1 MAVAAKRLA
10 EFRWQ
15 REFRSAETFT
25 DDLGSI
31 GAWVGPRT
39 GPDKRT
45 HGEKEDYVLRRLL
58 VAWKETG
65 RLEYPLEISATTDQK
80 HAPDFILAW
89 SNGEFLGVE
98 VTEAGDE
105 SYQAWLTRTEDEDKV
120 EAYRKDGYVGDEPE
134 RDAAGDILDAIR
146 RKVAAYNE
154 GKYQTTDSCDLL
166 VYDNSETGWMADKEE
181 VVKSVGSPNDVLDRF
196 RQIHLVKEATV
207 FLDLFGDNVGVDV
220 GQTYEIDYA
229 KWVSNQVERMRLGST
244 DDLDFARIAEELE
257 SLGISERKALGS
269 HLRNLLLP
277 FLKWQFQPERRGQS
291 WRLSIDNA
299 RSEIFERLTEMPSL
313 RRELKQ
319 RIASEY
325 GRARRTAAIE
335 TELELATFP
344 DVCPYE
350 LEQLLDPDFLPHVRG
365 AGVGG

>member
-1 MAVAAKRLA
+1 MSKQMAVAAKRLA

-65 RLEYPLEISATTDQK
+65 KLEFPLDISATTDEK
-80 HAPDFILAW
+80 HEPDFKLLRPNGDSIGVEIAEAGNEDYLAW
-89 SNGEFLGVE
+89 LAS
-98 VTEAGDE
+98 TEADREAGRFVGVSPVGPSVEKAVDE
-105 SYQAWLTRTEDEDKV
+105 ISESIARKAKKYDK
-120 EAYRKDGYVGDEPE
+120 AGAREPH
-134 RDAAGDILDAIR
+134 DCD
-146 RKVAAYNE
+146 VA
-154 GKYQTTDSCDLL
+154 
-166 VYDNSETGWMADKEE
+166 VYDNTGYVYDLQALQRE
-181 VVKSVGSPNDVLDRF
+181 LDRRRSNIQTGLF
-196 RQIHLVKEATV
+196 RQIHLVKEAAV
-207 FLDLFGDNVGVDV
+207 FLDLLGDNVRVDV
-220 GQTYEIDYA
+220 GRTYEIDYA
-229 KWVSNQVERMRLGST
+229 NWIFNQVERMRLGST
-244 DDLDFARIAEELE
+244 DALDFALIAEELE

-269 HLRNLLLP
+269 HIRNLLLH

-299 RSEIFERLTEMPSL
+299 RSEIFELLTEMPSL
-313 RRELKQ
+313 RRGLDQ

-344 DVCPYE
+344 EACPYK
-350 LEQLLDPDFLPHVRG
+350 LKQLLKPEYLP
-365 AGVGG
+365 GGRRAR